1 MHPIRGCN
9 IRIMSVYPTQSSCVH
24 WAQVPSCVCT
34 TILTCKYWNHSHL
47 CSFTMCFIHNSK
59 AYAYVCMT
67 DCFGQPYCTSTTI
80 FLKVEYQHVCSQ
92 KLQHVM
98 SKVSNIWACEIPIS
112 DEMKIWYPT
121 WQNSNIWCN
130 RIPISNDTQVFP
142 DQQETDL
149 SVQFMGQ
156 ISQFFF
162 LCMGLHGSW
171 YCGWMVTRPRWM
183 SGSIYCTTA
192 AHVCS
197 GVESQN
203 CWLLRAGAKGCWEQ
217 SRTLTRGV

>member
-1 MHPIRGCN
+1 MWVLRFPQPPATPPQALGGPQDHLGIAHRFRGLDSIQCILQDCERAMHPIRGCN

-92 KLQHVM
+92 KFQHVM

-149 SVQFMGQ
+149 SVDRK
-156 ISQFFF
+156 S
-162 LCMGLHGSW
+162 
-171 YCGWMVTRPRWM
+171 V
-183 SGSIYCTTA
+183 
-192 AHVCS
+192 V
-197 GVESQN
+197 
-203 CWLLRAGAKGCWEQ
+203 
-217 SRTLTRGV
+217 